1 MAFVMGIVTMI
12 CMTRNMT
19 RKIIEAALYGK
30 INILCGAMMKVPTIS
45 SNKYMAMFVVKKKE
59 HGHFVFWSKVHGH
72 VEAHS
77 IGPAMPPKKKLS
89 YTHIQSPMRLKNSL
103 GGFSNNTHTNFLLHI
118 HLSVFF
124 PSKYL
129 NYHIFKK

>member
-45 SNKYMAMFVVKKKE
+45 SNKYMAMFVVKKKRTWP
-59 HGHFVFWSKVHGH
+59 FC
-72 VEAHS
+72 
-77 IGPAMPPKKKLS
+77 
-89 YTHIQSPMRLKNSL
+89 
-103 GGFSNNTHTNFLLHI
+103 FLVK
-118 HLSVFF
+118 STW
-124 PSKYL
+124 PC
-129 NYHIFKK
+129 